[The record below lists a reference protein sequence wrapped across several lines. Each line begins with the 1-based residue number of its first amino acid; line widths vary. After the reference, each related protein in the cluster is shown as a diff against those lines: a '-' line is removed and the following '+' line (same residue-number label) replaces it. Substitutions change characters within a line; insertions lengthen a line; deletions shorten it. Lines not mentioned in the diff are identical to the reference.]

1 MFAPSI
7 FSSAPFQP
15 MHTRTNTRALLARL
29 SERTMTPASGRH
41 GAIHADTHLD
51 LAHWEWHQG
60 VALHGLW
67 QAGLAL
73 DATRHRRFIEEWIAA
88 RLAGGI
94 PPKSINTTAPLLTI
108 ACLHELHPKTEYER
122 LCRDYAA
129 WCMTRAPRLPD
140 GTFEHDAIYPRQVWA
155 DTLFMGALFLAKW
168 GRMTGDAALVD
179 QAARQFVNHYR
190 HLGDPRTGL
199 LFHGYDD
206 AKKTPIG
213 TLWGRGN
220 GWYAIA
226 ATEVL
231 ALLGDSHP
239 AHATILANLRSQFAG
254 ALATQDASGAWR
266 TVMNEPGAYL
276 EASCTAAFAC
286 AFLRATELGLADAGL
301 RAPAHRALAC
311 VRVWINENGELTH
324 GSAGTPVKLD
334 TAAYNAIPYAVTPF
348 SQGLALLALARALN
362 SSRATIPAAP

>member
-1 MFAPSI
+1 
-7 FSSAPFQP
+7 

-41 GAIHADTHLD
+41 SAIHADFNID
-51 LAHWEWHQG
+51 FSNWEWHQG

-73 DATRHRRFIEEWIAA
+73 DDARHRRFIEEWLAA
-88 RLAGGI
+88 RLAEGI

-108 ACLHELHPKTEYER
+108 ACLHELHPKAEYER

-129 WCMTRAPRLPD
+129 WCMTQAPRLPD

-168 GRMTGDAALVD
+168 GRMTGDGALLD
-179 QAARQFVNHYR
+179 QAARQFVSHYR
-190 HLGDPRTGL
+190 YLGDPRTGL

-206 AKKTPIG
+206 TGKTPIG

-220 GWYAIA
+220 GWHAIA
-226 ATEVL
+226 VTEVL

-239 AHATILANLRSQFAG
+239 ARATILANLRRQFAG

-266 TVMNEPGAYL
+266 TVMDEPGTYL

-286 AFLRATELGLADAGL
+286 AFLRATELGLAADAGL
-301 RAPAHRALAC
+301 RAAAGRALE
-311 VRVWINENGELTH
+311 RVFGWINENGELTH
-324 GSAGTPVKLD
+324 ASAGTPVKPD
-334 TAAYNAIPYAVTPF
+334 AASYNAIPYATTPF
-348 SQGLALLALARALN
+348 AQGLALLALARALVF
-362 SSRATIPAAP
+362 SPTAVSPAP